1 VWLGHSI
8 NLGVNRPNLS
18 EDKTMFD
25 RDTKELLVGF
35 STILIFALALT
46 FLQPVAA
53 SWFQN

>member
-1 VWLGHSI
+1 
-8 NLGVNRPNLS
+8 
-18 EDKTMFD
+18 MFD

-35 STILIFALALT
+35 STILTFALALT